1 MNDAE
6 FPVQDEEAQARVE
19 EGNIDIATV
28 KTVLET
34 ALLTAQEPMTINE
47 LRRLFEED
55 LGVDT
60 VRKLLE
66 DIRSAWAGRGVELIN
81 VASGW
86 RFRAKPEMQSFL
98 DRLNPQKPPKYSRA
112 VLETLAIIAYRQ
124 PVTRGDIEE
133 IRGVVVSSNIV
144 KLLESRG
151 WIEVIGHR
159 EVPGRPALY
168 ATTRQFLDDLALRSV
183 EELPPLDDLGA
194 LVETGAS
201 GVLPL
206 DPTPPT
212 EAAASR
218 VDEISPAVQAESASA
233 NEVAEM
239 TATSDSGDAAAEPS
253 AANSAQ
259 AESDPTQNHE
269 ASAGPSAEEESPP
282 VQEHG
287 TDAMISAEEPGSP
300 AEAGEADPPRSETS
314 TTDQSIVMEEST
326 RN

>member
-6 FPVQDEEAQARVE
+6 FVVQDEVAEMSVE
-19 EGNIDIATV
+19 ESAIDVDFA

-34 ALLTAQEPMTINE
+34 ALLTAQEPMALAE
-47 LRRLFEED
+47 LRRLFD
-55 LGVDT
+55 QDIGADT
-60 VRKLLE
+60 VRRLLE
-66 DIRSAWAGRGVELIN
+66 DIRTAWTGRGVELIN

-133 IRGVVVSSNIV
+133 IRGVVVSSNII

-194 LVETGAS
+194 LVESGTTGELA
-201 GVLPL
+201 LAP
-206 DPTPPT
+206 
-212 EAAASR
+212 
-218 VDEISPAVQAESASA
+218 
-233 NEVAEM
+233 
-239 TATSDSGDAAAEPS
+239 
-253 AANSAQ
+253 
-259 AESDPTQNHE
+259 
-269 ASAGPSAEEESPP
+269 AGPS
-282 VQEHG
+282 V
-287 TDAMISAEEPGSP
+287 
-300 AEAGEADPPRSETS
+300 EADAAEDLSATDESGLS
-314 TTDQSIVMEEST
+314 TTESSEAPTDTDQQPASVEDTEADRPTEGTASEEQMSAADHGSEAQASEDIAAVEADSPSDDEKDGEQSGMT
-326 RN
+326 RDGA